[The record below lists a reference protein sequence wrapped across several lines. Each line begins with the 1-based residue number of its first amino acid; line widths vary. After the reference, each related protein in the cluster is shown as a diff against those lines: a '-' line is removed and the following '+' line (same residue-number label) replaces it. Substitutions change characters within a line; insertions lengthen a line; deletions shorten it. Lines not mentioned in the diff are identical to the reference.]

1 MESIIESLEKFGL
14 TRYEAK
20 AYIGMTN
27 LISGKAEEIAR
38 ASEIPRS
45 KIYNTLK
52 QLDKKGFITITHTRP
67 LEYHVV
73 PPNEIFKNKKD
84 ELIKELESSQ
94 EKLDEIYNDNIS
106 EIQAPVWLIKTSE
119 NIINKEIEIIKR
131 ARKSI
136 NMRIGFLLEGEGEAL
151 IKAFKELPR
160 GVPIKILATPE
171 CYIDGEKLEI
181 IKMFEEHDVLMK
193 DMQQDRADIDDL
205 YERIRPMI
213 QKVGVVKYD
222 AFKEVGGTLSFVLTL
237 LTKEND
243 GFIMNSMH
251 SNKEGCYI
259 YIKEVKSGEV
269 FVTLSEEERQSLE
282 QAMTAE

>member
-136 NMRIGFLLEGEGEAL
+136 NMRIGFLLEGEGQAL

-181 IKMFEEHDVLMK
+181 IKMFEEAKLDNLEIIET
-193 DMQQDRADIDDL
+193 DIKFVKIV
-205 YERIRPMI
+205 IRDGKELFRTIVKFTGEEKSILPETS
-213 QKVGVVKYD
+213 VGVQNRYED
-222 AFKEVGGTLSFVLTL
+222 ICQNFDERFLNQF
-237 LTKEND
+237 
-243 GFIMNSMH
+243 
-251 SNKEGCYI
+251 NKMKAKKNKKNKGKTE
-259 YIKEVKSGEV
+259 
-269 FVTLSEEERQSLE
+269 
-282 QAMTAE
+282 